1 MTGQDPHANPD
12 PDWDP
17 QAHTA
22 LLSIL
27 AVCWEA
33 GQAGDGR
40 AMSLARLR
48 KRAGLPM
55 SELRRTLV
63 DLEEGNLLAM
73 RMEPDGATGTVWL
86 TEGGTA
92 LCRELF
98 GAA

>member
-1 MTGQDPHANPD
+1 MASQDPRTMPD

-17 QAHTA
+17 QAHAA
-22 LLSIL
+22 LLNIL
-27 AVCWEA
+27 AACWESS
-33 GQAGDGR
+33 QAADGR

-48 KRAGLPM
+48 KRTGLPM

-63 DLEEGNLLAM
+63 DLEEGELLAV

-98 GAA
+98 GA